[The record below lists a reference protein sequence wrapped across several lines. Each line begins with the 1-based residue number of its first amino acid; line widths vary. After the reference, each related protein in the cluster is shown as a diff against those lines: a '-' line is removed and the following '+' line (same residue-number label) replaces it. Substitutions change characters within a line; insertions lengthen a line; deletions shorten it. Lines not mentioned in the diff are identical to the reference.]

1 MVMGLAHAD
10 MQSSNVLS
18 AEYAIKPLEKAAS
31 ALPKAEKVWICLL
44 VAHYRC
50 GNHSRVKEVLA
61 IMRQRGF
68 DEQELHKIEH
78 DLTQPP
84 QTELRRCESL

>member
-1 MVMGLAHAD
+1 
-10 MQSSNVLS
+10 
-18 AEYAIKPLEKAAS
+18 
-31 ALPKAEKVWICLL
+31 

-50 GNHSRVKEVLA
+50 GNHSRVKELLA